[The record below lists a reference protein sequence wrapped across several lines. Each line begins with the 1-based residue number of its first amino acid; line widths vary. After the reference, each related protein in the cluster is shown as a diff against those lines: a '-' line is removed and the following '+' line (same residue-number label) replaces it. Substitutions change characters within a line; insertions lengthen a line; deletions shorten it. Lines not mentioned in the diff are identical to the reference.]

1 MTDQGEY
8 HINLT
13 YLWCLQIQL
22 NLDSFSDNI
31 KALRS
36 RIVVPKDHID
46 TNLEAKRE
54 KTIGCCWTDKKA
66 REDQMNGD
74 ADSSHDISFSNL

>member
-1 MTDQGEY
+1 MDNRTDQGEY
-8 HINLT
+8 HINI
-13 YLWCLQIQL
+13 IQL
-22 NLDSFSDNI
+22 NLDSFSHNI

-66 REDQMNGD
+66 WEDQMNGD
-74 ADSSHDISFSNL
+74 TNSSRHISFTNL